1 MLIIMN
7 KTIII
12 IRMRAVGALETVPLR
27 LTFNFKQIG
36 LDVPEI
42 CIVGNCLDTEKTTE
56 DVKKRHGFDWF
67 LLAIFSLPKLMYDC
81 LNYLELCHVY
91 NNNINNQF
99 TYYLLNS
106 FNNLIEVQ
114 FCPLFSSG
122 GGAVQQDAFLRK

>member
-81 LNYLELCHVY
+81 LNYLELCHV
-91 NNNINNQF
+91 NNNNN
-99 TYYLLNS
+99 
-106 FNNLIEVQ
+106 NNNNYNRFRIK
-114 FCPLFSSG
+114 FFK
-122 GGAVQQDAFLRK
+122 RY